1 MNFSENSRVWVYQAN
16 RNLAPEELNAIQER
30 LDAFTAS
37 WEAHGKV
44 LKASAEIKYNRFII
58 FMVDEAQAQATGC
71 SIDKSVA
78 VLKTIEQEFNLSLFD
93 RMQLAYRN
101 EHGIQVCSKAT
112 FETLIATG
120 LVTENTVVF
129 NNLVQTYAALQNA
142 WEIPAKES
150 WHGTL
155 FTKTSA

>member
-44 LKASAEIKYNRFII
+44 LKAAAAIQYNRFII
-58 FMVDEAQAQATGC
+58 FMVDEAQASVTGC

-93 RMQLAYRN
+93 RMQIAYRDEN
-101 EHGIQVCSKAT
+101 GIQVCSKPA
-112 FETLIATG
+112 FETLIAKG
-120 LVTENTVVF
+120 LVTEDTVVF
-129 NNLVQTYAALQNA
+129 NNLAQTYEALKTA
-142 WEIPAKES
+142 WEVPAKHS
-150 WHGTL
+150 WHSTL

>member
-16 RNLAPEELNAIQER
+16 RNLAPEELNAIQEH

-44 LKASAEIKYNRFII
+44 LKAAATIQYNRFII
-58 FMVDEAQAQATGC
+58 FMVDEAQASVTGC

-93 RMQLAYRN
+93 RMQLAYRD
-101 EHGIQVCSKAT
+101 EHGIQVCSKAA
-112 FETLIATG
+112 FENLIATG

-129 NNLVQTYAALQNA
+129 NNLAQTYGALKTA
-142 WEIPAKES
+142 WEVPAKHS
-150 WHGTL
+150 WHSQL
-155 FTKTSA
+155 FSKSLS